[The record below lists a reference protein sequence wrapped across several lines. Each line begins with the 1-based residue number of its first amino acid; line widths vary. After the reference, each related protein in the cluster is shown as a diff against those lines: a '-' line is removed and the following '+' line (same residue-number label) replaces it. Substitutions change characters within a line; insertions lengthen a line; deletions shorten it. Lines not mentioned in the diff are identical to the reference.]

1 MFFDICRMPQPM
13 SILQPSTENIA
24 VGYRCTSSETS
35 PSSFT
40 GFLAT
45 ARKEQYASIMSSE
58 SLIKAR
64 LEVLS
69 LSLSLKKVNLSIIAY
84 IQRIKTQFSLFCL
97 QLKLLKLLIV

>member
-13 SILQPSTENIA
+13 SILQPSIGNIA
-24 VGYRCTSSETS
+24 EGCTSSETS

-40 GFLAT
+40 GFLAIT
-45 ARKEQYASIMSSE
+45 RNDQYATIMSSE

-69 LSLSLKKVNLSIIAY
+69 LSLSLS
-84 IQRIKTQFSLFCL
+84 QES
-97 QLKLLKLLIV
+97 

>member
-1 MFFDICRMPQPM
+1 MP
-13 SILQPSTENIA
+13 ILQPSIENIA
-24 VGYRCTSSETS
+24 EGCTSSETS

-45 ARKEQYASIMSSE
+45 TSKEQYATIMSSE

-84 IQRIKTQFSLFCL
+84 IQRINKTQFSLFFS
-97 QLKLLKLLIV
+97 QLKLL

>member
-1 MFFDICRMPQPM
+1 MP
-13 SILQPSTENIA
+13 ILQPSIENIA
-24 VGYRCTSSETS
+24 EGRSSSETS

-40 GFLAT
+40 GFLAH

-69 LSLSLKKVNLSIIAY
+69 LS
-84 IQRIKTQFSLFCL
+84 R
-97 QLKLLKLLIV
+97 KLTLVS

>member
-1 MFFDICRMPQPM
+1 MPV
-13 SILQPSTENIA
+13 LQPSNENMA
-24 VGYRCTSSETS
+24 EGCTFSATS

-69 LSLSLKKVNLSIIAY
+69 LSQESY
-84 IQRIKTQFSLFCL
+84 P
-97 QLKLLKLLIV
+97 

>member
-1 MFFDICRMPQPM
+1 MFFDTCRMPQPM
-13 SILQPSTENIA
+13 PVLQPSKENIA
-24 VGYRCTSSETS
+24 EGFTFSATS

-45 ARKEQYASIMSSE
+45 ARKVQYASIMSSE

-69 LSLSLKKVNLSIIAY
+69 RSLSQES
-84 IQRIKTQFSLFCL
+84 
-97 QLKLLKLLIV
+97 

>member
-1 MFFDICRMPQPM
+1 MFFDTCRMPQPM
-13 SILQPSTENIA
+13 PILQPSIENIA
-24 VGYRCTSSETS
+24 EGCTSSETS
-35 PSSFT
+35 PSSFI

-45 ARKEQYASIMSSE
+45 ARKEQCASIMSSE

-84 IQRIKTQFSLFCL
+84 IQRINKTQFSLFCS
-97 QLKLLKLLIV
+97 QLKLL

>member
-13 SILQPSTENIA
+13 PILQPSIGNIA
-24 VGYRCTSSETS
+24 EGCTSSETS

-45 ARKEQYASIMSSE
+45 TSKEQYATIMSSE
-58 SLIKAR
+58 ALIKAR

-69 LSLSLKKVNLSIIAY
+69 LSLSLSLS
-84 IQRIKTQFSLFCL
+84 QES
-97 QLKLLKLLIV
+97 

>member
-1 MFFDICRMPQPM
+1 MPQPRPV
-13 SILQPSTENIA
+13 LQPSIENIA
-24 VGYRCTSSETS
+24 KGCASSATS

-69 LSLSLKKVNLSIIAY
+69 VSLSQES
-84 IQRIKTQFSLFCL
+84 
-97 QLKLLKLLIV
+97 

>member
-1 MFFDICRMPQPM
+1 MFFDTCRMPQPM
-13 SILQPSTENIA
+13 PVLQPSNENIA
-24 VGYRCTSSETS
+24 EGCTFSATS

-84 IQRIKTQFSLFCL
+84 IQRINETQFSLFCL
-97 QLKLLKLLIV
+97 QLKLL

>member
-1 MFFDICRMPQPM
+1 MP
-13 SILQPSTENIA
+13 ILQPSIENIA
-24 VGYRCTSSETS
+24 KGCTSSETS

-40 GFLAT
+40 GLLAT

-69 LSLSLKKVNLSIIAY
+69 VSLSQES
-84 IQRIKTQFSLFCL
+84 
-97 QLKLLKLLIV
+97 

>member
-1 MFFDICRMPQPM
+1 MRRPMP
-13 SILQPSTENIA
+13 ILQPSIENIA
-24 VGYRCTSSETS
+24 EGCTSSETG

-40 GFLAT
+40 GLLAT

-69 LSLSLKKVNLSIIAY
+69 VSLSQES
-84 IQRIKTQFSLFCL
+84 
-97 QLKLLKLLIV
+97 